1 MKKIILTSILSISTA
16 LFSPSVLA
24 HFHYELPI
32 TSTLQANAKHQLKA
46 IKMSWIYDDEV
57 SEMMLQDQKDVKK
70 LGDKLINDLDKLGYF
85 TFLKLNGKSLETS
98 KVELFKLEEIK
109 FDGYSKLK
117 LTFTLPLKTPV
128 SLQGNNTLNIRHE
141 DGTASA
147 IIYYD
152 KPSYLSIDN
161 NLNSNCKADIREKKD
176 FEEGESP
183 QDVKVVCKV

>member
-1 MKKIILTSILSISTA
+1 MKKLILTSILSITTA
-16 LFSPSVLA
+16 LFTQNALA

-32 TSTLQANAKHQLKA
+32 TSTLQANEKHQLQS
-46 IKMSWIYDDEV
+46 IEMSWTYDDEV

-70 LGDKLINDLDKLGYF
+70 LEKKLINDLDKLAYF
-85 TFLKLNGKSLETS
+85 TFLKINGKSLETK
-98 KVELFKLEEIK
+98 KVEIFKLEEIK

-128 SLQGNNTLNIRHE
+128 SLQGNNTLDIRHE

-152 KPSYLSIDN
+152 KPSYLSIEN
-161 NLNSNCKADIREKKD
+161 GLKSNCKPDIKEKKD

-183 QDVKVVCKV
+183 QTVKVICKT